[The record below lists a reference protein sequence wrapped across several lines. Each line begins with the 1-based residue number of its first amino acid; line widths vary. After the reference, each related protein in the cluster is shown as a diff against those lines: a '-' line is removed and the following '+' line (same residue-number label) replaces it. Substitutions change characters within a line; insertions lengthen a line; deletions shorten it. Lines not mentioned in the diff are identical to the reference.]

1 MGHKHSRNE
10 AKEMMKTQYK
20 IVSHR
25 NVTLLLQKS
34 ESLTPTQAQLA
45 VRTALETCGY
55 APWENICLD
64 LFRGAEEAL
73 VIAYPQ
79 GTTIHNPIP
88 RTG

>member
-1 MGHKHSRNE
+1 
-10 AKEMMKTQYK
+10 MKTQYK

-34 ESLTPTQAQLA
+34 ESLTPPQARLA

-55 APWENICLD
+55 APWENMRLD

-79 GTTIHNPIP
+79 GAKVHS
-88 RTG
+88 